1 MFAQAV
7 AHSRGRAQI
16 IARECC
22 RDSPLVGA
30 ETVAIQTMVVSGT
43 RKEMQATVVCL
54 VWRRQS
60 ARRGAVEQTVQFPV
74 QIVEGAND
82 FAITT
87 VTFVA
92 QKL

>member
-16 IARECC
+16 IARECG

-30 ETVAIQTMVVSGT
+30 ETVAIQTMVERRAR
-43 RKEMQATVVCL
+43 RKMQAAVKCL
-54 VWRRQS
+54 VFQRYS